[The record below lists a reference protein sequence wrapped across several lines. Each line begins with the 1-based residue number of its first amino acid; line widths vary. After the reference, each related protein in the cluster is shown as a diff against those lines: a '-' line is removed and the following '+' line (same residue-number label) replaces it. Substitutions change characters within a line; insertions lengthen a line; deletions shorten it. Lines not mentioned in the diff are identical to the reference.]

1 MKAREFL
8 SERGIN
14 INIPINI
21 TIPGDGEDIS
31 VNAGATD
38 APKNEDGTE
47 QKYSVSPLQQELELL
62 KAEQGKKSALLDQI
76 TTEDEYSNPMSVQD
90 HLEDLKK
97 IYKETQ
103 QTQEG

>member
-31 VNAGATD
+31 VNAGA
-38 APKNEDGTE
+38 PKNEDGTE

-62 KAEQGKKSALLDQI
+62 KAEQGKRSALLDQI

-90 HLEDLKK
+90 HLDRLKK

-103 QTQEG
+103 EQQEG

>member
-31 VNAGATD
+31 VNAGND
-38 APKNEDGTE
+38 KGTPEE
-47 QKYSVSPLQQELELL
+47 QYSLSPLQQELELK
-62 KAEQGKKSALLDQI
+62 KAEMGKTSKAIDQI

-90 HLEDLKK
+90 HLEQLKK

-103 QTQEG
+103 QPKEA

>member
-47 QKYSVSPLQQELELL
+47 MKYSVSPLQQELELQKQS
-62 KAEQGKKSALLDQI
+62 KARSQ
-76 TTEDEYSNPMSVQD
+76 
-90 HLEDLKK
+90 HC
-97 IYKETQ
+97 
-103 QTQEG
+103 

>member
-31 VNAGATD
+31 VNAGD
-38 APKNEDGTE
+38 GPKNDDGTE

>member
-31 VNAGATD
+31 VNAGND
-38 APKNEDGTE
+38 KGTPEE
-47 QKYSVSPLQQELELL
+47 QYSL
-62 KAEQGKKSALLDQI
+62 
-76 TTEDEYSNPMSVQD
+76 
-90 HLEDLKK
+90 
-97 IYKETQ
+97 
-103 QTQEG
+103 

>member
-31 VNAGATD
+31 VNAAATD
-38 APKNEDGTE
+38 GPKNEDGTE
-47 QKYSVSPLQQELELL
+47 QKYSVSPLQQELELK
-62 KAEQGKKSALLDQI
+62 KAEQGKSSALLDQI
-76 TTEDEYSNPMSVQD
+76 TTEDEYSNPMNVSD
-90 HLEDLKK
+90 HLEQLKN

-103 QTQEG
+103 ETQEG

>member
-47 QKYSVSPLQQELELL
+47 MKYMVSPLQQELELQ
-62 KAEQGKKSALLDQI
+62 KADQGKRSALLDQI
-76 TTEDEYSNPMSVQD
+76 TTEDEYSNPMNVQD
-90 HLEDLKK
+90 HLDQLKK

>member
-1 MKAREFL
+1 MRAQDFL
-8 SERGIN
+8 TERGIN

-47 QKYSVSPLQQELELL
+47 MKYMVSPLQQELELQ
-62 KAEQGKKSALLDQI
+62 KADQGKRSALLDQI
-76 TTEDEYSNPMSVQD
+76 TTEDEYSQPMSVTD
-90 HLEDLKK
+90 HLEQLKK
-97 IYKETQ
+97 IYKETAEP
-103 QTQEG
+103 QEG